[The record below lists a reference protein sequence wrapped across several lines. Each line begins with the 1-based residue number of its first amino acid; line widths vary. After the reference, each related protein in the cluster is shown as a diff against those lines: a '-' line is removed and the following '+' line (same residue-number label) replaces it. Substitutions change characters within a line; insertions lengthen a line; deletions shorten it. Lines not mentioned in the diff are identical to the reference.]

1 MTPAHAL
8 AAADDTRLAVTGFLV
23 GQADGPLWLSTD
35 LAESDPPQPAG
46 PAVRVHGLAVEAV
59 PGVTRRA
66 DGAVWS
72 AGRVT
77 VQGIMRGGVLMAL
90 EAQN

>member
-1 MTPAHAL
+1 MTPAQAL
-8 AAADDTRLAVTGFLV
+8 AAADGTRLAVTGFLV
-23 GQADGPLWLSTD
+23 GQADGPLWLATE

-46 PAVRVHGLAVEAV
+46 PALAVQGLAPKDV

-72 AGRVT
+72 AGPVT
-77 VQGIMRGGVLMAL
+77 VQGVVRGGVLMAL